1 VLSVYYSGE
10 SEMEEWEAR
19 EQSEQ
24 RSGSARASICCDAR
38 RESRVYQSALGY
50 FVKRREFGLLSHY
63 WRAWRVLLDSCV
75 LVASHRAAKA
85 LLEDVDEGLKTREE
99 DCRDGRERESK
110 RQPAAG
116 EHARRHDKQELR
128 LVSCMSIAA
137 DACILVDSIAADAC
151 ISAECSAY
159 TADAPWQHQTQLR
172 ESQRKRV
179 ETKQTQYFQQA
190 YTSSCGDTLT
200 VETLTPNGSIK
211 YTSTACNFSSV
222 KGVVRERQEDAA
234 VKRRNAP
241 LACLIQ
247 ADECM
252 MVQVPFKG
260 NSNLN
265 THNNPAIKPHPMTW
279 CSGRKW

>member
-1 VLSVYYSGE
+1 
-10 SEMEEWEAR
+10 MEEWEAR

-24 RSGSARASICCDAR
+24 RSGSARASICCEAR

-63 WRAWRVLLDSCV
+63 WRAW
-75 LVASHRAAKA
+75 
-85 LLEDVDEGLKTREE
+85 
-99 DCRDGRERESK
+99 
-110 RQPAAG
+110 
-116 EHARRHDKQELR
+116 
-128 LVSCMSIAA
+128 
-137 DACILVDSIAADAC
+137 ADAC

-179 ETKQTQYFQQA
+179 ETKQKQYCQQA

-222 KGVVRERQEDAA
+222 KGVVRDRQEDAV

-260 NSNLN
+260 NSNLH

>member
-1 VLSVYYSGE
+1 MLSVYYSGE
-10 SEMEEWEAR
+10 SEMEEWEAS

-24 RSGSARASICCDAR
+24 RSGSARASICCEAR

-63 WRAWRVLLDSCV
+63 WRAWRVLLGSCV
-75 LVASHRAAKA
+75 LVATHRAGKA
-85 LLEDVDEGLKTREE
+85 LLGDVDEGMKTMEE
-99 DCRDGRERESK
+99 DCKDGRERESK

-151 ISAECSAY
+151 ILAECSAY

-172 ESQRKRV
+172 ESQSKRV
-179 ETKQTQYFQQA
+179 ETKQKQYFQQA
-190 YTSSCGDTLT
+190 YTSRCGDTLT

-211 YTSTACNFSSV
+211 YTSTATNFSSA
-222 KGVVRERQEDAA
+222 KGVRVRQEDAA
-234 VKRRNAP
+234 VKRRIAP

-252 MVQVPFKG
+252 MVQVPVKD
-260 NSNLN
+260 NSNLH
-265 THNNPAIKPHPMTW
+265 THNSAIKP
-279 CSGRKW
+279 